1 MNSSGIS
8 RTLHPG
14 CPITATKRSRFRA
27 WRLFRTAQR
36 YQTKGAP
43 RKAAAVYRLAL
54 EADPEDWGCW
64 LWRGVALAEC
74 GQHEQARQHIERAA
88 ELKPASAAPL
98 LFLARA
104 AYDAGRIEE
113 ARAALADCLKK
124 EENQLAGAFFALCLF
139 HAGETQRAREILHRG
154 LPFAP
159 WLLGRWVA
167 AIEEKAGAAPRNAAQ
182 PNEDAGSAPACRGA
196 RQLRAGM
203 VHLRAERW
211 EKALAAFRS
220 AAAALP
226 GDARAA
232 YGTGLSL
239 YYLGRFEEAKQHL
252 LPVLGRLPEPFS
264 GNAKAALGR
273 VALELG
279 DFTEARIA
287 LRRVVA
293 TGGAAPEDCYALG
306 LAFLRAGRRRLAW
319 RAFERCVTP
328 DFILERLAEISGA
341 GSSQAWA
348 AEAD

>member
-1 MNSSGIS
+1 M
-8 RTLHPG
+8 
-14 CPITATKRSRFRA
+14 TATKRSRFRA
-27 WRLFRTAQR
+27 WRLFRTAQS
-36 YQTKGAP
+36 YQKKGAP

-64 LWRGVALAEC
+64 LWRGIALAEC
-74 GQHEQARQHIERAA
+74 GEHDQARQHIERAA
-88 ELKPASAAPL
+88 ELKPSGAAPL

-113 ARAALADCLKK
+113 ARAALAHCLKK
-124 EENQLAGAFFALCLF
+124 QENQLAGAFFALCLF
-139 HAGETQRAREILHRG
+139 HAGETQRAREILHGG

-159 WLLGRWVA
+159 WLLGRWLA
-167 AIEEKAGAAPRNAAQ
+167 AIEEKAGAAPRDAAQ
-182 PNEDAGSAPACRGA
+182 GNEDADSAPARRGA

-232 YGTGLSL
+232 YGTGVSL

-252 LPVLGRLPEPFS
+252 LPVLNRLPEPFS
-264 GNAKAALGR
+264 SNAKAALGR

-293 TGGAAPEDCYALG
+293 AGGAAPEDCYALG

-319 RAFERCVTP
+319 RAFERCATP
-328 DFILERLAEISGA
+328 NFILERLAETSDPDKAKLRSG
-341 GSSQAWA
+341 
-348 AEAD
+348 ETD